1 MNQFKL
7 MIPQATAQGYVTCP
21 PRSVFDLNY
30 PDSKFRRGRVQ
41 GGGKICPALTATM
54 GELLVFED
62 VYEEEC
68 FIPEPS
74 PAEHQQDNTCR
85 LRTVRHSDIDP

>member
-7 MIPQATAQGYVTCP
+7 MIPQATAMGYVTCP

-30 PDSKFRRGRVQ
+30 PDSKNRRGRVQ
-41 GGGKICPALTATM
+41 GGGKICPTLTATM

-62 VYEEEC
+62 VYEECEQDDKGAGLLHQAK
-68 FIPEPS
+68 PLS
-74 PAEHQQDNTCR
+74 PQQRGD
-85 LRTVRHSDIDP
+85 L

>member
-1 MNQFKL
+1 M
-7 MIPQATAQGYVTCP
+7 TCP

-62 VYEEEC
+62 VYEEC
-68 FIPEPS
+68 G
-74 PAEHQQDNTCR
+74 QDDKGAGLLYQANTQEAR
-85 LRTVRHSDIDP
+85 QGSGL